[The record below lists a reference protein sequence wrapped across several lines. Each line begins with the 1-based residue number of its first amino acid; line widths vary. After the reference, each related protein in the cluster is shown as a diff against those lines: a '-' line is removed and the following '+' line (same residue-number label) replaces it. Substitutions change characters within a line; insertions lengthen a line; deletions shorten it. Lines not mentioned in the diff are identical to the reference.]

1 MPVTREPVLLAPR
14 VEEFLV
20 YCGACNFTANTI
32 RAYRRHLG
40 EFVALCGGSKATTA
54 DLNRKRIRSLSSIL
68 YESGLKLATVLQR
81 LAALKSF
88 CRWLE
93 AEGLIEASIIESI
106 AAPRRHSELPDVP
119 NEPDLKQLL
128 DGEIPGVCPERDR
141 VVLELL
147 YGSGLRASEVVGI
160 NIDDFREE
168 DLLLVRGKGR
178 KERLVILGEYARA
191 AIQDWR
197 PVRKKLMRRTKLKTS
212 ALLFSVGP
220 RHSIDRLEVRSIGR
234 IVKAVAE
241 ARGLDPS
248 KWHPHLLRH
257 ACATHMHDHNA
268 PLQAIATLLGHAKLS
283 TAQIY
288 TRVSVGRMMQTY
300 NAAHPHAVKVE
311 SLLPSA

>member
-1 MPVTREPVLLAPR
+1 MPVTREPVLLTPR

-20 YCGACNFTANTI
+20 YCGACNFSTNTI
-32 RAYRRHLG
+32 RAYRRALG
-40 EFVALCGGSKATTA
+40 EFVALCGGNEATTGEM
-54 DLNRKRIRSLSSIL
+54 NRKRIRSLATLL
-68 YESGLKLATVLQR
+68 YESGVRLASVQQT

-106 AAPRRHSELPDVP
+106 MPPRGRMELPDVP
-119 NEPDLKQLL
+119 NEVDVKQLL
-128 DGEIPGVCPERDR
+128 DGEISTAFPERDR
-141 VVLELL
+141 VALELL
-147 YGSGLRASEVVGI
+147 YGSGLRASEVAGI

-178 KERLVILGEYARA
+178 KERLVICGEYSRK
-191 AIQDWR
+191 AIQTWLPIR
-197 PVRKKLMRRTKLKTS
+197 EKWLTTKKLETI
-212 ALLFSVGP
+212 ALLFSMGP
-220 RHSIDRLEVRSIGR
+220 RSSVERLEVRSIGR
-234 IVKAVAE
+234 IVKAVAR
-241 ARGLDPS
+241 ARGLDPK

-257 ACATHMHDHNA
+257 ACATHMHDHNS

-300 NAAHPHAVKVE
+300 NATHPHAE
-311 SLLPSA
+311 RPDPQN